1 MPLIDDGQEI
11 DPFVSVPIAI
21 STNPEAT
28 ATADPE
34 LDPHGLYLL
43 SKKWVVWPPILDQ
56 PLTEFSL
63 LKFAHSER
71 FAFPEIWKPESISLW
86 TMKAFLLATLSLSAN
101 EPAEVIFPWISIL
114 SFMTMLI
121 LVSDFP

>member
-1 MPLIDDGQEI
+1 MGSEMCIRDRPLIDDGQEI

-43 SKKWVVWPPILDQ
+43 
-56 PLTEFSL
+56 FS
-63 LKFAHSER
+63 
-71 FAFPEIWKPESISLW
+71 
-86 TMKAFLLATLSLSAN
+86 T
-101 EPAEVIFPWISIL
+101 
-114 SFMTMLI
+114 
-121 LVSDFP
+121 

>member
-1 MPLIDDGQEI
+1 MPIGPAVSCDEEIGIIPDLLTKPTVGLNPIMPLIDDGQEI

-43 SKKWVVWPPILDQ
+43 
-56 PLTEFSL
+56 FS
-63 LKFAHSER
+63 
-71 FAFPEIWKPESISLW
+71 
-86 TMKAFLLATLSLSAN
+86 T
-101 EPAEVIFPWISIL
+101 
-114 SFMTMLI
+114 
-121 LVSDFP
+121 

>member
-34 LDPHGLYLL
+34 LDPQDCIYYL
-43 SKKWVVWPPILDQ
+43 KQYV
-56 PLTEFSL
+56 
-63 LKFAHSER
+63 
-71 FAFPEIWKPESISLW
+71 
-86 TMKAFLLATLSLSAN
+86 
-101 EPAEVIFPWISIL
+101 
-114 SFMTMLI
+114 
-121 LVSDFP
+121 